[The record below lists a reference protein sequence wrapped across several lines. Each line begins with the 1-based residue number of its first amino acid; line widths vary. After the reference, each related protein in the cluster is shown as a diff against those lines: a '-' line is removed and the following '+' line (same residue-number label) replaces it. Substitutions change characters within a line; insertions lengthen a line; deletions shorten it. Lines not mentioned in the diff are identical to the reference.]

1 MKKALLIER
10 LLGPIVAL
18 SLFLMMALTFVGVFA
33 RYLFNHPIAGDAE
46 IQAFLLGF
54 TVFAAIPIVTRHQRH
69 ISIRSFAALLKG
81 RALAIQRGFVL
92 AATGIGFF
100 ALAYLLYIQ
109 ADMLAEESDNTV
121 YLHIPVAPFI
131 YFFTLL
137 LAIAGIVAFERLY
150 AFCRGR
156 DVEEILSEP
165 ELPSID

>member
-1 MKKALLIER
+1 MKKAPLVER

-18 SLFLMMALTFVGVFA
+18 SLFSMMALTFVGVFA
-33 RYLFNHPIAGDAE
+33 RYLFNHPIAGDSE

-54 TVFAAIPIVTRHQRH
+54 TVFSAIPIVTRHQRH

-81 RALAIQRGFVL
+81 RTLAIQRGFVL
-92 AATGIGFF
+92 AATGVGFF
-100 ALAYLLYIQ
+100 SLAYLLYIQ
-109 ADMLAEESDNTV
+109 ADMLAQENDRTV
-121 YLHIPVAPFI
+121 YLNIPEAPFI

-137 LAIAGIVAFERLY
+137 LAIAGLVAFERLY

-156 DVEEILSEP
+156 DIGEILSEP